1 MNYRFNQKWLWT
13 IFQTVVVLI
22 LLSGC
27 GGGSGSEDE
36 AGGSSHASLSE
47 LGLAGAMLDQLFQ
60 PSQSVYSASVGFL
73 QASVTLTPVA
83 SDVGATIHVNNI
95 EVTCRPP

>member
-1 MNYRFNQKWLWT
+1 M
-13 IFQTVVVLI
+13 
-22 LLSGC
+22 
-27 GGGSGSEDE
+27 
-36 AGGSSHASLSE
+36 
-47 LGLAGAMLDQLFQ
+47 GLAGAMLDQLFQ

-73 QASVTLTPVA
+73 QASVTLTPAA